1 MSPDGWLSLPCMR
14 SFGPLTGIEVLRT
27 RVEGSV
33 VVIECIV
40 SINLTAL
47 TIEQVLGKRQKIV
60 RDMIEQLRRGAQRD
74 AEVSEA
80 WKLLRD
86 ADSRCQAVDH
96 FLKDTL
102 APLGE
107 HEATHYNQ
115 NGPLRDAI
123 QEAVALAENIVGWP
137 EGLSALAARLGTG
150 TEALL
155 RAPPAEVRM
164 PRTGGSLAFGTLS
177 RIEADGLCC
186 LAWHAATK
194 GTPLSINLEGVKAC
208 QLTLAVACLAL
219 GPSVTSFSLKG
230 TNLTAH
236 GGNAVALDRLCA
248 LLQGGHTPRLVT
260 LDLAGNQL
268 GPADVGK
275 LSTALAGHGS
285 LTECNV
291 RGNKLDIKSAKML
304 AKIGLEKGM
313 MLFGIKRD
321 QKEADFQGQR
331 LGPADAILVA
341 SDLAKCSL
349 AKISLAKNKL
359 GEEGTQ
365 SICDA
370 LKGNTSLTELDLS
383 GGDTLSLFSTGPNIG
398 GAAGAKHVAD
408 LLRANE
414 SLTKLS

>member
-1 MSPDGWLSLPCMR
+1 MR

-74 AEVSEA
+74 AEMSSWE
-80 WKLLRD
+80 LLRD
-86 ADSRCQAVDH
+86 ADGRCPAVDH

-123 QEAVALAENIVGWP
+123 QEAVALAENVVGWP
-137 EGLSALAARLGTG
+137 VGLSALAARLGMG

-194 GTPLSINLEGVKAC
+194 GTPLSINLEGVKASPE
-208 QLTLAVACLAL
+208 TLAVACWAL
-219 GPSVTSFSLKG
+219 CPSVTSLSFKE
-230 TNLTAH
+230 TRLTAE
-236 GGNAVALDRLCA
+236 GANTVALERLCG
-248 LLQGGHTPRLVT
+248 LLRVGHAAT
-260 LDLAGNQL
+260 
-268 GPADVGK
+268 
-275 LSTALAGHGS
+275 GS
-285 LTECNV
+285 LT
-291 RGNKLDIKSAKML
+291 KIK
-304 AKIGLEKGM
+304 
-313 MLFGIKRD
+313 
-321 QKEADFQGQR
+321 
-331 LGPADAILVA
+331 
-341 SDLAKCSL
+341 
-349 AKISLAKNKL
+349 
-359 GEEGTQ
+359 
-365 SICDA
+365 
-370 LKGNTSLTELDLS
+370 
-383 GGDTLSLFSTGPNIG
+383 
-398 GAAGAKHVAD
+398 
-408 LLRANE
+408 
-414 SLTKLS
+414 

>member
-1 MSPDGWLSLPCMR
+1 
-14 SFGPLTGIEVLRT
+14 VLDR
-27 RVEGSV
+27 
-33 VVIECIV
+33 
-40 SINLTAL
+40 
-47 TIEQVLGKRQKIV
+47 
-60 RDMIEQLRRGAQRD
+60 
-74 AEVSEA
+74 
-80 WKLLRD
+80 
-86 ADSRCQAVDH
+86 
-96 FLKDTL
+96 
-102 APLGE
+102 
-107 HEATHYNQ
+107 
-115 NGPLRDAI
+115 
-123 QEAVALAENIVGWP
+123 
-137 EGLSALAARLGTG
+137 
-150 TEALL
+150 
-155 RAPPAEVRM
+155 RAP
-164 PRTGGSLAFGTLS
+164 
-177 RIEADGLCC
+177 
-186 LAWHAATK
+186 
-194 GTPLSINLEGVKAC
+194 
-208 QLTLAVACLAL
+208 
-219 GPSVTSFSLKG
+219 
-230 TNLTAH
+230 
-236 GGNAVALDRLCA
+236 
-248 LLQGGHTPRLVT
+248 
-260 LDLAGNQL
+260 
-268 GPADVGK
+268 
-275 LSTALAGHGS
+275 STLAGHGS

-359 GEEGTQ
+359 GEEGTR